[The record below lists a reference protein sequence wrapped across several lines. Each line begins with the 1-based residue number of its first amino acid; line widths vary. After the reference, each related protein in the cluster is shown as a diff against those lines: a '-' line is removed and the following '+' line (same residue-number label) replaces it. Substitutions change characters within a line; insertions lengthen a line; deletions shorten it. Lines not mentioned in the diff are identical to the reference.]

1 MLPVDFTAYT
11 RQLMGAELY
20 SQLEQGLAEE
30 APVSVRLNPFKVS
43 PHLDGGEAVPW
54 CSMGYYL
61 NGRPAFTFD
70 PFLHAGLYYVQEASS
85 MFVCEAVRQCLP
97 MLGLEQEGAFHGQ
110 VLDLC
115 AAPGG
120 KSTALRSVLPYGAL
134 LFSNEPVKTRASVLK
149 ENIIKFGHPD
159 TIVTNNFP
167 RDYQRAGL
175 SFDMIVAD
183 VPCSGEGMFRK
194 DAGAI
199 AEWSPGNV
207 EKCWQLQRSIIE
219 DIWPCLRAGGVLIY
233 STCTFNAHEDE
244 ENVAW
249 IATTLGADFVELKTR
264 PEWNITGPLTG
275 SSPCYRFIPGRTRG
289 EGFFMAVLRKRGD
302 NPRRGPVALSSKR
315 KDRQQGAPSRNEH
328 AALWLDGDFVEAEDR
343 GCLRA
348 IPAWWQ
354 PLYSRVRELLH
365 VVHAGVGLGMMKG
378 RDLIPDASLALST
391 ALKWSAFPQVDLTY
405 ADAVRFLHK
414 EAVVLPADTP
424 RGFVL
429 VSYRRQPL
437 GFEKNIG
444 NRANNLYPQEWKIKS
459 THLPDS
465 ASSLPCRPITR

>member
-1 MLPVDFTAYT
+1 M
-11 RQLMGAELY
+11 
-20 SQLEQGLAEE
+20 
-30 APVSVRLNPFKVS
+30 
-43 PHLDGGEAVPW
+43 
-54 CSMGYYL
+54 
-61 NGRPAFTFD
+61 
-70 PFLHAGLYYVQEASS
+70 
-85 MFVCEAVRQCLP
+85 
-97 MLGLEQEGAFHGQ
+97 
-110 VLDLC
+110 
-115 AAPGG
+115 
-120 KSTALRSVLPYGAL
+120 
-134 LFSNEPVKTRASVLK
+134 KTRASVLK

-289 EGFFMAVLRKRGD
+289 GGSSWRCSGSAATIPAV
-302 NPRRGPVALSSKR
+302 
-315 KDRQQGAPSRNEH
+315 APSPFP
-328 AALWLDGDFVEAEDR
+328 ASGKAVS
-343 GCLRA
+343 RA
-348 IPAWWQ
+348 
-354 PLYSRVRELLH
+354 RLH
-365 VVHAGVGLGMMKG
+365 GMSM
-378 RDLIPDASLALST
+378 R
-391 ALKWSAFPQVDLTY
+391 
-405 ADAVRFLHK
+405 RFGWM
-414 EAVVLPADTP
+414 VT
-424 RGFVL
+424 
-429 VSYRRQPL
+429 S
-437 GFEKNIG
+437 
-444 NRANNLYPQEWKIKS
+444 
-459 THLPDS
+459 
-465 ASSLPCRPITR
+465 